1 MPQTIELPLLGLL
14 KLKPMHGYE
23 LRRRLESVVGF
34 TGKVSYGSLYPMLQK
49 LEQRGQV
56 KKTVVRNEGHE
67 RIAHHITAKGEARF
81 TELMGEP
88 SAPLLLKMLFF
99 QDVTPSLRR
108 RLLEQQRDEW
118 THRLEERRRNK
129 EQIAHRS
136 VDRYRAALLNR
147 AIDHLERDIAWIQE
161 LIEKDGRQ

>member
-23 LRRRLESVVGF
+23 LRRRLESIVGF
-34 TGKVSYGSLYPMLQK
+34 TGKVSYGSVYPMLQK

-56 KKTVVRNEGHE
+56 KKAVVSNEGHE
-67 RIAHHITAKGEARF
+67 RITHHITARGEARF
-81 TELMGEP
+81 TELMSEP
-88 SAPLLLKMLFF
+88 SAPFLLKMLFF
-99 QDVTPSLRR
+99 QNIAPSLRR
-108 RLLEQQRDEW
+108 RLLEQQRDQW
-118 THRLEERRRNK
+118 TRRLDQRRQNK

-161 LIEKDGRQ
+161 LIEKEGQR